1 MNIEQNRLIVFSDF
15 DGSFV
20 EKDIGHR
27 LYTHFSGRKNSTLVD
42 QWKQMKISSRECIIK
57 EAALIKNI
65 TLEQLHDFLD
75 QFQLQPGAGEL
86 YRELKTNKIPF
97 FLVSDGFDLY
107 IDYVLKKHGLN
118 DIEIFCN
125 RGKIVDGRLTIEF
138 PYENY
143 DCRRCGNCKG
153 ARIRD
158 IRDNIGQ
165 NHRIAFIGDGLS
177 DICAAPEADLIFAR
191 GDFLTYCL
199 REGFKPVEYKN
210 FFDILSYLRKLGM
223 L

>member
-1 MNIEQNRLIVFSDF
+1 MNFEIKKLIVFSDF

-27 LYTHFSGRKNSTLVD
+27 LYTHFSGRKNLSLVD
-42 QWKQMKISSRECIIK
+42 RWKQMKISSRECILK
-57 EAALIKNI
+57 EAALIENI
-65 TLEQLHDFLD
+65 TLKQLHSFLD
-75 QFQLQPGAGEL
+75 QFRLRPGAKEL
-86 YRELKTNKIPF
+86 YRELKAKNVPF

-107 IDYVLKKHGLN
+107 IDYILKKHGLN
-118 DIEIFCN
+118 DIEVFCN
-125 RGKIVDGRLTIEF
+125 GGKIDNGRLAIEF

-158 IRDNIGQ
+158 TRNNIAENRQ
-165 NHRIAFIGDGLS
+165 IAFIGDGLS

-191 GDFLTYCL
+191 GDFLAYCR
-199 REGFKPVEYKN
+199 REGLKPVEYKN
-210 FFDILSYLRKLGM
+210 FFDILNYLKKLGM